1 MIQIKTNGEA
11 LDLPAG
17 FSIEIEDSN
26 PIFNDRGSQSIP
38 ATVPATRRNIRLL
51 DAPHRIDTGTD
62 PNLPERTAEVI
73 EGAYIRRGIMNIT
86 EAGKTEGITFNV
98 GFDNS
103 TAYAKWSKKKL
114 SELSGLPTYKPD
126 LSQQGYM
133 IDHILDELYRIYS
146 APNPQKD
153 DFAVFPLAINNESTG
168 TDNAKKIYWEVLNLV
183 GDRGFVQP
191 DMVNRL
197 IDGEVTEVSVPAGYM
212 VSPFLRV
219 WRVLELVFADLDLNI
234 VTNPFSQDLELSR
247 LVVLNNAA
255 DSVCRAEIRYSDLM
269 PDSTVEEFL
278 NALWVRFGMVYNID
292 NNTGTVSI
300 RLLKDIITQR
310 ESKSLDC
317 CVAGYDKV
325 SYCERQY
332 IKLSA
337 NTSIEGAAPS
347 HERFE
352 DFVKGLD
359 VSKVHLGTDV
369 SQWQNKGT
377 QEDPLWD
384 GDVNGYWDDYD
395 PWNDP
400 DWEDPEPPEPE
411 WPDPEPPKPEWPD
424 PDDDRGDQGDQD
436 DQDDRND
443 YDYNASRIAA
453 APQSGTTVTTSNNTF
468 LSREFVTGMWYRLD
482 ANNGKVRQSSSS
494 FFNWDPQPEGLTPLE
509 LSSNDEFVP
518 VGRVSTVN
526 LGVGHPYSDI
536 CPLYLFGARHYHS
549 YIKGS
554 DETEASGDR
563 TPIAFMFAYTKGN
576 KTFGRLTPEGEDGRV
591 VTLDDGTKPTIS
603 LLFQFKD
610 GLFAKFWSD
619 YDEILRHGNR
629 SVEVKARM
637 NKLDLS
643 LLNLLDAYTFNGIRV
658 LIDTMNYSL
667 PSGREVLTD
676 LKLRTIQTQGNYDI
690 MKEQNVPD
698 FGNFKW
704 FLYSETYG
712 EALNTLGVRVEAAR
726 RYKANTGYQ
735 EHGTEGD
742 YWYVGANSAV
752 LKNMTRF
759 STVWQ
764 TDMDIPAAVS
774 QGQRL
779 ERRYKA
785 LLEFDI
791 FEIHDLSTDPDEN
804 DWELDETPIGE
815 VSVAVEYQVVLY
827 SKWVND

>member
-1 MIQIKTNGEA
+1 MIQIKTKGEA

-51 DAPHRIDTGTD
+51 DAPHRIDAGND

-73 EGAYIRRGIMNIT
+73 EGAYIRRGAMNIT

-114 SELSGLPTYKPD
+114 SELSNLPTFRPREEE
-126 LSQQGYM
+126 GYP
-133 IDHILDELYRIYS
+133 IDNILYELYRVYRNP
-146 APNPQKD
+146 APQKD

-183 GDRGFVQP
+183 GDHGLAQP
-191 DMVNRL
+191 NKVKRL
-197 IDGEVTEVSVPAGYM
+197 LDGEVTEVSVPEGYM

-219 WRVLELVFADLDLNI
+219 WRVLELIFADMDLNI
-234 VTNPFSQDLELSR
+234 VTNPFIQDLELSR

-255 DSVCRAEIRYSDLM
+255 DSVCRAEIKYSDLM

-278 NALWVRFGMVYNID
+278 NALWVRFGLVYNID
-292 NNTGTVSI
+292 NNTGTV
-300 RLLKDIITQR
+300 RLKLLKDIIAQR
-310 ESKSLDC
+310 GNRNLDRYA
-317 CVAGYDKV
+317 AGSPKIIYE
-325 SYCERQY
+325 ERQY

-352 DFVKGLD
+352 DFIKGLD
-359 VSKVHLGTDV
+359 VSKVHLGTHV
-369 SQWQNKGT
+369 SQWQNTGT
-377 QEDPLWD
+377 QEDPRWD
-384 GDVNGYWDDYD
+384 GDYNDGYYDDFD

-411 WPDPEPPKPEWPD
+411 WPDP
-424 PDDDRGDQGDQD
+424 DDDRD
-436 DQDDRND
+436 DGRDDRDD
-443 YDYNASRIAA
+443 YDYYAA
-453 APQSGTTVTTSNNTF
+453 RSAATPQSGTTVTTSKNTF
-468 LSREFVTGMWYRLD
+468 LAREFVTGMWYRLD
-482 ANNGKVRQSSSS
+482 ATNGKVRLSSSS
-494 FFNWDPQPEGLTPLE
+494 FFNWDPQPEGLTPLD
-509 LSSNDEFVP
+509 LSSDDEFVP
-518 VGRVSTVN
+518 VERVSTVG
-526 LGVGHPYSDI
+526 LGVGHSYNDR

-554 DETEASGDR
+554 DETETSGDQ
-563 TPIAFMFAYTKGN
+563 TPLAFMFAYTKGN
-576 KTFGRLTPEGEDGRV
+576 KTFGRLTPEGDDGQV
-591 VTLDDGTKPTIS
+591 ITLDDGTKPTIS

-610 GLFAKFWSD
+610 GLFAKFWAD

-629 SVEVKARM
+629 SVEVKTRI
-637 NKLDLS
+637 NKLDLP
-643 LLNLLDAYTFNGIRV
+643 LLNLLDAYTFKGIRV
-658 LIDTMNYSL
+658 LIDTMTYSL
-667 PSGREVLTD
+667 PSGREVSTD
-676 LKLRTIQTQGNYDI
+676 LKLRTIQTQGRYNI
-690 MKEQNVPD
+690 KKEQNVPD
-698 FGNFKW
+698 FAAAARHLEW
-704 FLYSETYG
+704 FLYSENYG
-712 EALNTLGVRVEAAR
+712 EALNTAGVRAEAAK

-742 YWYVGANSAV
+742 YWYIGANSAV
-752 LKNMTRF
+752 FKRIARLSPIWQSD
-759 STVWQ
+759 ST
-764 TDMDIPAAVS
+764 IPKAGA
-774 QGQRL
+774 QGQKNIRK
-779 ERRYKA
+779 YKA
-785 LLEFDI
+785 LLTYDI
-791 FEIHDLSTDPDEN
+791 FEIHDMSYQDGPD

-815 VSVAVEYQVVLY
+815 VSVTVEYQVVLY

>member
-1 MIQIKTNGEA
+1 MIQIKTKGEA

-51 DAPHRIDTGTD
+51 DAPHRIDAGND

-73 EGAYIRRGIMNIT
+73 EGAYIRRGAMNIT

-126 LSQQGYM
+126 LSQQGYP
-133 IDHILDELYRIYS
+133 IDLVLDELYRIYR

-168 TDNAKKIYWEVLNLV
+168 TDNAKKIYWEALNLV
-183 GDRGFVQP
+183 GDHGLAQP
-191 DMVNRL
+191 NKVKRL
-197 IDGEVTEVSVPAGYM
+197 LDGEVTEVSVPEGYM

-219 WRVLELVFADLDLNI
+219 WRVLELIFADMDLNI
-234 VTNPFSQDLELSR
+234 VTNPFIQDLELSR

-255 DSVCRAEIRYSDLM
+255 DSVCRAEIKYSDLM

-278 NALWVRFGMVYNID
+278 NALWVRFGLVYNID
-292 NNTGTVSI
+292 NNTGTV
-300 RLLKDIITQR
+300 RLKLLKDIIAQR
-310 ESKSLDC
+310 GNRNLDRYA
-317 CVAGYDKV
+317 AGSPKIIYE
-325 SYCERQY
+325 ERQY

-352 DFVKGLD
+352 DFIKGLD
-359 VSKVHLGTDV
+359 VSTVHLGTHV
-369 SQWQNKGT
+369 SQWQNTGT
-377 QEDPLWD
+377 QEDPRWD
-384 GDVNGYWDDYD
+384 GDYNDGYYDDFD

-400 DWEDPEPPEPE
+400 DWEVPEPPEPE
-411 WPDPEPPKPEWPD
+411 WPG
-424 PDDDRGDQGDQD
+424 PDDDRD
-436 DQDDRND
+436 D
-443 YDYNASRIAA
+443 YDYYAARSAA
-453 APQSGTTVTTSNNTF
+453 APQSGTTVTTSKNTF
-468 LSREFVTGMWYRLD
+468 LAREFVTGMWYRLD
-482 ANNGKVRQSSSS
+482 ATNGKVRLSSSS
-494 FFNWDPQPEGLTPLE
+494 FFNWDPQPEGLTPLD
-509 LSSNDEFVP
+509 LSSDDEFVP
-518 VGRVSTVN
+518 VERVSTVG
-526 LGVGHPYSDI
+526 LGVGHSYNDR

-554 DETEASGDR
+554 DETETSGDQ
-563 TPIAFMFAYTKGN
+563 TPLAFMFAYTKGN
-576 KTFGRLTPEGEDGRV
+576 KTFGRLTPEGDDGQV
-591 VTLDDGTKPTIS
+591 ITLDDGTKPTIS

-610 GLFAKFWSD
+610 GLFAKFWAD

-629 SVEVKARM
+629 SVEVKTRI
-637 NKLDLS
+637 NKLDLP
-643 LLNLLDAYTFNGIRV
+643 LLNLLDAYTFKGIRV
-658 LIDTMNYSL
+658 LIDTMTYSL
-667 PSGREVLTD
+667 PSGREVSTD
-676 LKLRTIQTQGNYDI
+676 LKLRTIQTQGRYNI
-690 MKEQNVPD
+690 KKEQNVPD
-698 FGNFKW
+698 FAAAARHLEW

-712 EALNTLGVRVEAAR
+712 EALNTAGVRAEAAK

-742 YWYVGANSAV
+742 YWYIGANSAV
-752 LKNMTRF
+752 FKRIARLSPIWQSD
-759 STVWQ
+759 ST
-764 TDMDIPAAVS
+764 IPKAGA
-774 QGQRL
+774 QGQKNIRK
-779 ERRYKA
+779 YKA
-785 LLEFDI
+785 LLTYDI
-791 FEIHDLSTDPDEN
+791 FEIHDMSYQDGPD

-815 VSVAVEYQVVLY
+815 VSVTVEYQVVLY

>member
-1 MIQIKTNGEA
+1 MIQIKTKGEA

-51 DAPHRIDTGTD
+51 DAPHRIDAGND

-73 EGAYIRRGIMNIT
+73 EGAYIRRGAMNIT

-126 LSQQGYM
+126 LSQQGYP
-133 IDHILDELYRIYS
+133 IDLVLDELYRIYR

-168 TDNAKKIYWEVLNLV
+168 TDNAKKIYWEALNLV
-183 GDRGFVQP
+183 GDHGLAQP
-191 DMVNRL
+191 NKVKRL
-197 IDGEVTEVSVPAGYM
+197 LDGEVTEVSVPEGYM

-219 WRVLELVFADLDLNI
+219 WRVLELIFADMDLNI
-234 VTNPFSQDLELSR
+234 VTNPFIQDLELSR

-255 DSVCRAEIRYSDLM
+255 DSVCRAEIKYSDLM

-278 NALWVRFGMVYNID
+278 NALWVRFGLVYNID
-292 NNTGTVSI
+292 NNTGTV
-300 RLLKDIITQR
+300 RLKLLKDIIAQR
-310 ESKSLDC
+310 GNRNLDRYA
-317 CVAGYDKV
+317 AGSPKIIYE
-325 SYCERQY
+325 ERQY

-352 DFVKGLD
+352 DFIKGLD
-359 VSKVHLGTDV
+359 VSTVHLGTHV
-369 SQWQNKGT
+369 SQWQNTGT
-377 QEDPLWD
+377 QEDPRWD
-384 GDVNGYWDDYD
+384 GDYNDGYYDDFD

-400 DWEDPEPPEPE
+400 DWEVPEPPEPE
-411 WPDPEPPKPEWPD
+411 WPDP
-424 PDDDRGDQGDQD
+424 DDDRD
-436 DQDDRND
+436 D
-443 YDYNASRIAA
+443 YDYYAARSAA
-453 APQSGTTVTTSNNTF
+453 APQSGTTVTTSKNTF
-468 LSREFVTGMWYRLD
+468 LAREFVTGMWYRLD
-482 ANNGKVRQSSSS
+482 ATNGKVRLSSSS
-494 FFNWDPQPEGLTPLE
+494 FFNWDPQPEGLTPLD
-509 LSSNDEFVP
+509 LSSDDEFVP
-518 VGRVSTVN
+518 VERVSTVG
-526 LGVGHPYSDI
+526 LGVGHSYNDR

-554 DETEASGDR
+554 DETETSGDQ
-563 TPIAFMFAYTKGN
+563 TPLAFMFAYTKGN
-576 KTFGRLTPEGEDGRV
+576 KTFGRLTPEGDDGQV
-591 VTLDDGTKPTIS
+591 ITLDDGTKPTIS

-610 GLFAKFWSD
+610 GLFAKFWAD

-629 SVEVKARM
+629 SVEVKTRI
-637 NKLDLS
+637 NKLDLP
-643 LLNLLDAYTFNGIRV
+643 LLNLLDAYTFKGIRV
-658 LIDTMNYSL
+658 LIDTMTYSL
-667 PSGREVLTD
+667 PSGREVSTD
-676 LKLRTIQTQGNYDI
+676 LKLRTIQTQGRYNI
-690 MKEQNVPD
+690 KKEQNVPD
-698 FGNFKW
+698 FAAAARHLEW

-712 EALNTLGVRVEAAR
+712 EALNTAGVRAEAAK

-742 YWYVGANSAV
+742 YWYIGANSAV
-752 LKNMTRF
+752 FKRIARLSPIWQSD
-759 STVWQ
+759 ST
-764 TDMDIPAAVS
+764 IPKAGA
-774 QGQRL
+774 QGQKNIRK
-779 ERRYKA
+779 YKA
-785 LLEFDI
+785 LLTYDI
-791 FEIHDLSTDPDEN
+791 FEIHDMSYQDGPD

-815 VSVAVEYQVVLY
+815 VSVTVEYQVVLY

>member
-1 MIQIKTNGEA
+1 MIQIKTKGEA

-51 DAPHRIDTGTD
+51 DAPHRIDAGND

-73 EGAYIRRGIMNIT
+73 EGAYIRRGAMNIT

-126 LSQQGYM
+126 LSQQGYP
-133 IDHILDELYRIYS
+133 IDLVLDELYRIYR

-168 TDNAKKIYWEVLNLV
+168 TDNAKKIYWEALNLV
-183 GDRGFVQP
+183 GDHGLAQP
-191 DMVNRL
+191 NKVKRL
-197 IDGEVTEVSVPAGYM
+197 LDGEVTEVSVPEGYM

-219 WRVLELVFADLDLNI
+219 WRVLELIFADMDLNI
-234 VTNPFSQDLELSR
+234 VTNPFIQDLELSR

-255 DSVCRAEIRYSDLM
+255 DSVCRAEIKYSDLM

-278 NALWVRFGMVYNID
+278 NALWVRFGLVYNID
-292 NNTGTVSI
+292 NNTGTV
-300 RLLKDIITQR
+300 RLKLLKDIIAQR
-310 ESKSLDC
+310 GNRNLDRYA
-317 CVAGYDKV
+317 AGSPKIIYE
-325 SYCERQY
+325 ERQY

-352 DFVKGLD
+352 DFIKGLD
-359 VSKVHLGTDV
+359 VSTVHLGTHV
-369 SQWQNKGT
+369 SQWQNTGT
-377 QEDPLWD
+377 QEDPRWD
-384 GDVNGYWDDYD
+384 GDYNDGYYDDFD

-411 WPDPEPPKPEWPD
+411 WPDP
-424 PDDDRGDQGDQD
+424 DDDRD
-436 DQDDRND
+436 DGRDDRDD
-443 YDYNASRIAA
+443 YDYYAARSAA
-453 APQSGTTVTTSNNTF
+453 APQSGTTVTTSKNTF
-468 LSREFVTGMWYRLD
+468 LAREFVTGMWYRLD
-482 ANNGKVRQSSSS
+482 ATNGKVRLSSSS
-494 FFNWDPQPEGLTPLE
+494 FFNWDPQPEGLTPLD
-509 LSSNDEFVP
+509 LSSDDEFVP
-518 VGRVSTVN
+518 VERVSTVG
-526 LGVGHPYSDI
+526 LGVGHSYNDR

-554 DETEASGDR
+554 DETETSGDQ
-563 TPIAFMFAYTKGN
+563 TPLAFMFAYTKGN
-576 KTFGRLTPEGEDGRV
+576 KTFGRLTPEGDDGQV
-591 VTLDDGTKPTIS
+591 ITLDDGTKPTIS

-610 GLFAKFWSD
+610 GLFAKFWAD

-629 SVEVKARM
+629 SVEVKTRI
-637 NKLDLS
+637 NKLDLP
-643 LLNLLDAYTFNGIRV
+643 LLNLLDAYTFKGIRV
-658 LIDTMNYSL
+658 LIDTMTYSL
-667 PSGREVLTD
+667 PSGREVSTD
-676 LKLRTIQTQGNYDI
+676 LKLRTIQTQGRYNI
-690 MKEQNVPD
+690 KKEQNVPD
-698 FGNFKW
+698 FAAAARHLEW

-712 EALNTLGVRVEAAR
+712 EALNTAGVRAEAAK

-742 YWYVGANSAV
+742 YWYIGANSAV
-752 LKNMTRF
+752 FKRIARLSPIWQSD
-759 STVWQ
+759 ST
-764 TDMDIPAAVS
+764 IPKAGA
-774 QGQRL
+774 QGQKNIRK
-779 ERRYKA
+779 YKA
-785 LLEFDI
+785 LLTYDI
-791 FEIHDLSTDPDEN
+791 FEIHDMSYQDGPD

-815 VSVAVEYQVVLY
+815 VSVTVEYQVVLY

>member
-1 MIQIKTNGEA
+1 MIQIKTKGEA

-51 DAPHRIDTGTD
+51 DAPHRIDAGND

-73 EGAYIRRGIMNIT
+73 EGAYIRRGAMNIT

-126 LSQQGYM
+126 LSQQGYP
-133 IDHILDELYRIYS
+133 IDLVLDELYRIYR

-183 GDRGFVQP
+183 GDHGLAQP
-191 DMVNRL
+191 NKVKRL
-197 IDGEVTEVSVPAGYM
+197 LDGEVTEVSVPEGYM

-219 WRVLELVFADLDLNI
+219 WRVLELIFADMDLNI
-234 VTNPFSQDLELSR
+234 VTNPFIQDLELSR

-255 DSVCRAEIRYSDLM
+255 DSVCRAEIKYSDLM

-278 NALWVRFGMVYNID
+278 NALWVRFGLVYNID
-292 NNTGTVSI
+292 NNTGTV
-300 RLLKDIITQR
+300 RLKLLKDIIAQR
-310 ESKSLDC
+310 GNRNLDRY
-317 CVAGYDKV
+317 VAGSPKIIYE
-325 SYCERQY
+325 ERQY

-352 DFVKGLD
+352 DFIKGLD
-359 VSKVHLGTDV
+359 VSTVHLGTHV
-369 SQWQNKGT
+369 SQWQNTGT
-377 QEDPLWD
+377 QEDPRWD
-384 GDVNGYWDDYD
+384 GDYNDGYYDDFD

-411 WPDPEPPKPEWPD
+411 WPDP
-424 PDDDRGDQGDQD
+424 DDDRD
-436 DQDDRND
+436 DGRDDRDD
-443 YDYNASRIAA
+443 YDYYAARSAA
-453 APQSGTTVTTSNNTF
+453 APQSGTTVTTSKNTF
-468 LSREFVTGMWYRLD
+468 LAREFVTGMWYRLD
-482 ANNGKVRQSSSS
+482 ATNGKVRLSSSS
-494 FFNWDPQPEGLTPLE
+494 FFNWDPQPEGLTPLD
-509 LSSNDEFVP
+509 LSSDDEFVP
-518 VGRVSTVN
+518 VERVSTVG
-526 LGVGHPYSDI
+526 LGVGHSYNDR

-554 DETEASGDR
+554 DETETSGDQ
-563 TPIAFMFAYTKGN
+563 TPLAFMFAYTKGN
-576 KTFGRLTPEGEDGRV
+576 KTFGRLTPEGDDGQV
-591 VTLDDGTKPTIS
+591 ITLDDGTKPTIS

-610 GLFAKFWSD
+610 GLFAKFWAD

-629 SVEVKARM
+629 SVEVKARI
-637 NKLDLS
+637 NKLDLP
-643 LLNLLDAYTFNGIRV
+643 LLNLLDAYTFKGIRV
-658 LIDTMNYSL
+658 LIDTMTYSL
-667 PSGREVLTD
+667 PSGREVSTD
-676 LKLRTIQTQGNYDI
+676 LKLRTIQTQGRYNI
-690 MKEQNVPD
+690 KKEQNVPD
-698 FGNFKW
+698 FAAAARHLEW

-712 EALNTLGVRVEAAR
+712 EALNTAGVRAEAAK

-742 YWYVGANSAV
+742 YWYIGANSAV
-752 LKNMTRF
+752 FKRIARLSPIWQSD
-759 STVWQ
+759 ST
-764 TDMDIPAAVS
+764 IPKAGA
-774 QGQRL
+774 QGQKNIRK
-779 ERRYKA
+779 YKA
-785 LLEFDI
+785 LLTYDI
-791 FEIHDLSTDPDEN
+791 FEIHDMSYQDGPD

-815 VSVAVEYQVVLY
+815 VSVTVEYQVVLY

>member
-1 MIQIKTNGEA
+1 MIQIKTKGEA

-51 DAPHRIDTGTD
+51 DAPHRIDAGND

-73 EGAYIRRGIMNIT
+73 EGAYIRRGAMNIT

-114 SELSGLPTYKPD
+114 SELSNLPTFRPREEE
-126 LSQQGYM
+126 GYP
-133 IDHILDELYRIYS
+133 IDNILYELYRVYRNP
-146 APNPQKD
+146 APQKD

-183 GDRGFVQP
+183 GDHGLAQP
-191 DMVNRL
+191 NKVKRL
-197 IDGEVTEVSVPAGYM
+197 LDGEVTEVSVPEGYM

-219 WRVLELVFADLDLNI
+219 WRVLELIFADMDLNI
-234 VTNPFSQDLELSR
+234 VTNPFIQDLELSR

-255 DSVCRAEIRYSDLM
+255 DSVCRAEIKYSDLM

-278 NALWVRFGMVYNID
+278 NALWVRFGLVYNID
-292 NNTGTVSI
+292 NNTGTV
-300 RLLKDIITQR
+300 RLKLLKDIIAQR
-310 ESKSLDC
+310 GNRNLDRYA
-317 CVAGYDKV
+317 AGSPKIIYE
-325 SYCERQY
+325 ERQY

-352 DFVKGLD
+352 DFIKGLD
-359 VSKVHLGTDV
+359 VSKVHLGTHV
-369 SQWQNKGT
+369 SQWQNTGT
-377 QEDPLWD
+377 QEDPRWD
-384 GDVNGYWDDYD
+384 GDYNDGYYDDFD

-411 WPDPEPPKPEWPD
+411 WPDP
-424 PDDDRGDQGDQD
+424 DDDRD
-436 DQDDRND
+436 DGRDDRDD
-443 YDYNASRIAA
+443 YDYYAA
-453 APQSGTTVTTSNNTF
+453 RSAATPQSGTTVTTSKNTF
-468 LSREFVTGMWYRLD
+468 LAREFVTGMWYRLD
-482 ANNGKVRQSSSS
+482 ATNGKVRLSSSS
-494 FFNWDPQPEGLTPLE
+494 FFNWDPQPEGLTPLD
-509 LSSNDEFVP
+509 LSSDDEFVP
-518 VGRVSTVN
+518 VERVSTVG
-526 LGVGHPYSDI
+526 LGVGHSYNDR

-554 DETEASGDR
+554 DETETSGDQ
-563 TPIAFMFAYTKGN
+563 TPLAFMFAYTKGN
-576 KTFGRLTPEGEDGRV
+576 KTFGRLTPEGDDGQV
-591 VTLDDGTKPTIS
+591 ITLDDGTKPTIS

-610 GLFAKFWSD
+610 GLFAKFWAD

-629 SVEVKARM
+629 SVEVKTRI
-637 NKLDLS
+637 NKLDLP
-643 LLNLLDAYTFNGIRV
+643 LLNLLDAYTFKGIRV
-658 LIDTMNYSL
+658 LIDTMTYSL
-667 PSGREVLTD
+667 PSGREVSTD
-676 LKLRTIQTQGNYDI
+676 LKLRTIQTQGRYNI
-690 MKEQNVPD
+690 KKEQNVPD
-698 FGNFKW
+698 FAAAARHLEW

-712 EALNTLGVRVEAAR
+712 EALNTAGVRAEAAK

-742 YWYVGANSAV
+742 YWYIGANSAV
-752 LKNMTRF
+752 FKRIARLSPIWQSD
-759 STVWQ
+759 ST
-764 TDMDIPAAVS
+764 IPKAGA
-774 QGQRL
+774 QGQKNIRK
-779 ERRYKA
+779 YKA
-785 LLEFDI
+785 LLTYDI
-791 FEIHDLSTDPDEN
+791 FEIHDMSYQDGPD

-815 VSVAVEYQVVLY
+815 VSVTVEYQVVLY